1 MSARVHIA
9 SPAAVHLRQQV
20 KAEVDLQIGKTIGLN
35 LYNGVLGQPLYC
47 KGQRASVS
55 VDARPGMTTAEP
67 GANRP
72 SLL

>member
-35 LYNGVLGQPLYC
+35 LYNGVLG
-47 KGQRASVS
+47 
-55 VDARPGMTTAEP
+55 
-67 GANRP
+67 
-72 SLL
+72 

>member
-35 LYNGVLGQPLYC
+35 LYNGVLGQHYIV
-47 KGQRASVS
+47 KVSERRFRSTHVRA
-55 VDARPGMTTAEP
+55 
-67 GANRP
+67 
-72 SLL
+72 